1 MGDQDS
7 ILDAKAGVLRVVLAY
22 AAFAALWILLSDE
35 ALGFLFRDPD
45 LIVKASQAKGW
56 VFVAITAVLLYGLLI
71 RLVGR
76 LNQSLRRE
84 LASEA
89 ERRHAEEQVH
99 NLSFYDSLTSL
110 PNRRLLFDRLGQS
123 LLGGRRSDTRG
134 AVLFIDLDG
143 FRALNDTRGHE
154 VGDRMLV
161 EIARR
166 IAASVH
172 REDTVARVG
181 SDEFVVVANG
191 LSPER
196 DAAAVAARE
205 IAERIQAV
213 VRQPLDVDGQ
223 EVLGSVSVG
232 ISMFSGAEG
241 TVDELLKQADA
252 SMFEARS
259 RGRGGI
265 HFFDV
270 AMQAAL
276 EERVRLEGWLSKALP
291 DQLRLYY
298 QMQVDCSGTIQGAEV
313 LIRWLHPERGMI
325 PPCDFIP
332 LAEETGM
339 ILPIGRW
346 VLETACRQ
354 LKAWEA
360 VPATRHLRLS
370 VNVSARQFRQDDFVR
385 EVLDVVEQTGAD
397 PANLKLELTESMVV
411 ENIDQVVDKMA
422 RLKAMGIQFS
432 LDDFGTGFS
441 SLSCLRRLPLDQ
453 LKIDQSFVRDV
464 TENANDAAI
473 VRTIIALGQSLGLEV
488 IAEGVETAEQRNFLA
503 VHGCSNYQ
511 GYHFSRPVPLEEFE
525 LQLGQ
530 GRRHP

>member
-7 ILDAKAGVLRVVLAY
+7 KVDAKAGAFKVVLAY
-22 AAFAALWILLSDE
+22 AVFGALWILLSDQ
-35 ALGFLFRDPD
+35 ALGVLFRDPD
-45 LIVKASQAKGW
+45 VIVKVSQGKGW
-56 VFVAITAVLLYGLLI
+56 VFVAITALLLYALLM

-76 LNQSLRRE
+76 LDQSLRRE
-84 LASEA
+84 FASET
-89 ERRHAEEQVH
+89 ERRRAEEQVH

-123 LLGGRRSDTRG
+123 LLACRRSETRG

-154 VGDRMLV
+154 VGDRLLV
-161 EIARR
+161 EVARR
-166 IAASVH
+166 IAACVH
-172 REDTVARVG
+172 REDTVARAG

-191 LSPER
+191 LNAEK

-205 IAERIQAV
+205 IAERIQGV
-213 VRQPLDVDGQ
+213 VRQPFDVEGH
-223 EVLGSVSVG
+223 EVQSSVSIG
-232 ISMFSGAEG
+232 ISMFSGVEG
-241 TVDELLKQADA
+241 AADELLKQADA

-259 RGRGGI
+259 RGRDGI

-276 EERVRLEGWLSKALP
+276 DERVRLEGWLRKALP

-298 QMQVDCSGTIQGAEV
+298 QMQVDGNGSIQGAEV

-325 PPCDFIP
+325 PPCEFIP

-339 ILPIGRW
+339 ILAIGRW

-354 LKAWEA
+354 LKDWEGD
-360 VPATRHLRLS
+360 PATRHLKLS
-370 VNVSARQFRQDDFVR
+370 VNVSARQFQQDEFDR
-385 EVLDVVEQTGAD
+385 EVLEVVKKTGAD

-411 ENIDQVVDKMA
+411 ENIDQVVHKMA
-422 RLKAMGIQFS
+422 VLKATGIQFS

-503 VHGCSNYQ
+503 VHGCSNFQ
-511 GYHFSRPVPLEEFE
+511 GYFFSRPVPLEEFE
-525 LQLGQ
+525 QQLAAH
-530 GRRHP
+530 RRP